1 MVLEIMFCGISRIN
15 SSYIISSF
23 FVSLFMTEKRNLQIL
38 NLLFGLRSSIPLIYW
53 AGTLEQ
59 PVLQGSALNI

>member
-23 FVSLFMTEKRNLQIL
+23 FCIF
-38 NLLFGLRSSIPLIYW
+38 IYDRE
-53 AGTLEQ
+53 TK
-59 PVLQGSALNI
+59 S